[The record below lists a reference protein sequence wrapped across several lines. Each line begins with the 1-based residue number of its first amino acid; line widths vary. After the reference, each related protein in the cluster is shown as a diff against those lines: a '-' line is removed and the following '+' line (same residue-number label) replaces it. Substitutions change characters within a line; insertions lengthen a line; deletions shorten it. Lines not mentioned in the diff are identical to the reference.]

1 MKNYLLNRNLLFLKK
16 KAPHLY
22 ERISTLKPSKTYA
35 VITSKSG
42 SPSLV
47 YIDEAGNK
55 NHLTYNE
62 LYKEVARLSNAMWNI
77 GIRKNDIRI
86 KRII

>member
-55 NHLTYNE
+55 KQIDSHYDPLNE
-62 LYKEVARLSNAMWNI
+62 ASRY
-77 GIRKNDIRI
+77 
-86 KRII
+86 